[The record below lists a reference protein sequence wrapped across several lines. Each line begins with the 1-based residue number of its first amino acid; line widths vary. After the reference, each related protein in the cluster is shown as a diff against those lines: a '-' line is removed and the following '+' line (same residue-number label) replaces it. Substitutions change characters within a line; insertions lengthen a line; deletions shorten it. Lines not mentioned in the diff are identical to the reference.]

1 MKTSRRNLL
10 LASLGAAQV
19 ALLNR
24 FGARS
29 AFAGPTPNGPTKLL
43 CIWLDGG
50 CNWEHIFS
58 PLSGAGIDKFIR
70 PPEGGVHPFGY
81 SKAQVRNFDGSSTD
95 LGSTNPVR
103 KLAGP
108 VFWNDDD
115 PADATGTNPF
125 SGGTQTYRPWGYSW
139 VDPNYRLYERACL
152 LVGADQGTASHASG
166 IVASMCGVAGSTF
179 RAPSVQAVIANYMSA
194 YFPDRPV
201 PNAFLGGTAPL
212 AGELPSTVAP
222 YGLASL
228 AMVESTIS
236 DRRDGAWTG
245 LRTRNDVPAVRFDGR
260 QVAGTNPL
268 TLTDEL
274 VLEAIRKR
282 RDHTTSGSDALYRQL
297 YEMNV
302 GVSRTIARDVLTA
315 LEATV
320 GFEHLDD
327 DPLYADGA
335 FSTACI
341 GPADVCGPVRSGGPY
356 DFALRLLKSNLVTSL
371 TLRATS
377 IANSSFDVH
386 FSGGARAQT
395 SHLRIAL
402 EGIGQMLNEMQLTPA
417 SSGTG
422 TLLDETLVY
431 IYSDFGRT
439 FARSGEDGTD
449 HHPATCGLLV
459 GGSVRGN
466 QMLGGY
472 DENAVDSPL
481 GAPVGLAE
489 ESGQSSMRPP
499 TSQDI
504 AATVIRAFGL
514 EPGADF
520 FIPGGYGV
528 FDGAL
533 DLS

>member
-29 AFAGPTPNGPTKLL
+29 AFAGPTPTGPTKLL

-58 PLSGAGIDKFIR
+58 PLSGAGIDKLIR
-70 PPEGGVHPFGY
+70 PPEGGQHPFGY
-81 SKAQVRNFDGSSTD
+81 SKSQVRNFDGTAPD
-95 LGSTNPVR
+95 LGSTSPVR

-108 VFWNDDD
+108 VFWNAAD
-115 PADATGTNPF
+115 PTDTTGSNPL

-139 VDPNYRLYERACL
+139 VDPNYRLYERTCL

-179 RAPSVQAVIANYMSA
+179 RAPSVQAVIANYMSE

-212 AGELPSTVAP
+212 AGELPSKVAP

-236 DRRDGAWTG
+236 DRRDGAWAG
-245 LRTRNDVPAVRFDGR
+245 LRTRNDVPSIDFEGR
-260 QVAGTNPL
+260 VGGSTMPL

-282 RDHTTSGSDALYRQL
+282 REQSTTGSDALLRQL

-302 GVSRTIARDVLTA
+302 GVSKTIARDVLTA
-315 LEATV
+315 LEGTI

-327 DPLYADGA
+327 DPLYSDGA
-335 FSTACI
+335 FQTACI
-341 GPADVCGPVRSGGPY
+341 GSADVCGPVRSGGPF
-356 DFALRLLKSNLVTSL
+356 DFALRLLKSDLVTSL

-417 SSGTG
+417 SSGNG

-449 HHPATCGLLV
+449 HHPATCGILV

-472 DENAVDSPL
+472 DEDAQGSPL
-481 GAPVGLAE
+481 GAPVSLVE
-489 ESGQSSMRPP
+489 ESGETAMRSP
-499 TSQDI
+499 TSQDV

-514 EPGADF
+514 EPGKDF